1 LTEKLNF
8 TGERFTPDCERE
20 IWYEHFH
27 RYVFARSLV
36 AGKTVLDAACGEGYG
51 SALLARTANNV
62 VGIDLAADTIDHAK
76 STYSDLKN
84 LQFQQGDCT
93 ALNLGDDSFDV
104 VISFETLEH
113 LTAQKTML
121 KQFRRV
127 LKEDGFLVIS
137 SPDKKTYSDAAG
149 SENPFHVKEL
159 YRDELESLI
168 TSEFP
173 AYQLLGQKLVFQSAI
188 WDMNSSSKAVIEQL
202 DESGAPATKQSL
214 PHEPVYYV
222 AICAAAEVH
231 LPDVADRLWL
241 FSDTEESVYQHY
253 YHEIR
258 KNMAAGGV
266 LEQYQAQIRELEARL
281 SAADQQPSTGWFGRM
296 LKRITN
302 GHE

>member
-8 TGERFTPDCERE
+8 TGERFTPDCQRE

-36 AGKTVLDAACGEGYG
+36 AGKAVLDAACGEGYG

-62 VGIDLAADTIDHAK
+62 VGIDLATETIDHAK
-76 STYSDLKN
+76 STYSDLNN

-93 ALNLGDDSFDV
+93 ALSFEDDSFDV

-113 LTAQKTML
+113 LVAQ
-121 KQFRRV
+121 RRV

-137 SPDKKTYSDAAG
+137 SPDKKTYSDVTG

-168 TSEFP
+168 ASEFP

-188 WDMNSSSKAVIEQL
+188 WDMSSSSKAVIEQL
-202 DESGAPATKQSL
+202 DESGAPATKESL
-214 PHEPVYYV
+214 PNEPVYYV
-222 AICAAAEVH
+222 AICAASEVH

-241 FSDTEESVYQHY
+241 FSDAEESVYQHY

-281 SAADQQPSTGWFGRM
+281 IAADQQPPSGWFGRM